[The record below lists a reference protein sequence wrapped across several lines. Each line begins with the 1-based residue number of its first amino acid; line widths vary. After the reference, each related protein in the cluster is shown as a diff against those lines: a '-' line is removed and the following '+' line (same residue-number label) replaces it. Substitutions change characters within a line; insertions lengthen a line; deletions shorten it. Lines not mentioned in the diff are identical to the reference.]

1 MALKDL
7 TSRELKKIKGQLAL
21 FEFYGLSEDDIKRL
35 PNILTEMNKI
45 VEKQKVIEEKLDVLL
60 KTISNQNDPDNY
72 IKKEIVKNAKDYF
85 KLPEVEV
92 K

>member
-1 MALKDL
+1 
-7 TSRELKKIKGQLAL
+7 
-21 FEFYGLSEDDIKRL
+21 
-35 PNILTEMNKI
+35 MNKI

-60 KTISNQNDPDNY
+60 NTISNQNDPDN
-72 IKKEIVKNAKDYF
+72 IKKEIIKNAKDYF